1 MKKLLI
7 STLTSVLL
15 FTGVSVSQPSK
26 TDAAT
31 LSQFNS
37 GQAVS
42 NYRLNIE
49 LLKLI
54 NGEHTKRGIAPLYYN
69 SNTSVISGSSTKYA
83 AYFIQA
89 CLNFSE
95 SRL

>member
-7 STLTSVLL
+7 LALTSALL

-26 TDAAT
+26 ID
-31 LSQFNS
+31 
-37 GQAVS
+37 
-42 NYRLNIE
+42 
-49 LLKLI
+49 
-54 NGEHTKRGIAPLYYN
+54 
-69 SNTSVISGSSTKYA
+69 A

-89 CLNFSE
+89 CLNICE